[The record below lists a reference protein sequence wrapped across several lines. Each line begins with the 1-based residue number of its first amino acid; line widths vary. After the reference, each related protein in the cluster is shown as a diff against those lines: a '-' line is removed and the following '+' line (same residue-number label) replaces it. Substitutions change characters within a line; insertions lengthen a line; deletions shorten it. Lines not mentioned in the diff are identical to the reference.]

1 MKNTIAF
8 LVGILAIVAGAGFL
22 ISGLQDRTDKA
33 EFAEMLNAARVASAQ
48 QIPLIVQVP
57 DDKIGYDRQQFM
69 RKHTDSVNAAYK
81 AHPQQKHEDKF
92 ILDLEEKAK
101 KGEKDKAKTAE
112 YRERYDYVKRVWNDK
127 LKDGAYKTALT
138 GHDHGIRVDILDIK
152 QTNDG
157 GQQSMRMDV
166 LIWGALK
173 DQFTAGSL
181 ETQSVIELEELEKAG
196 KNKGKPK
203 QGIVKVSGSALP
215 YVLVD
220 EPWQWLPE
228 WPPGVMVGYYVGLPL
243 FHPKAAKYN
252 FTIDFSQRT
261 QGGTVIPVVI
271 NWKDLAVDPGVR
283 GAPGSKWDAEVA
295 EASDEELKE
304 AGIPVE

>member
-8 LVGILAIVAGAGFL
+8 IIGILAIVAGAGFL
-22 ISGLQDRTDKA
+22 ISGLQDRVDEA
-33 EFAEMLNAARVASAQ
+33 EFGQELNAARIDTARQVA
-48 QIPLIVQVP
+48 IVVQSP
-57 DDKIGYDRQQFM
+57 EDKIGYDRQQFV
-69 RKHTDSVNAAYK
+69 RKHLELVDAAFK
-81 AHPQQKHEDKF
+81 KHPKQKKEDKF

-112 YRERYDYVKRVWNDK
+112 FRERYDYVKKIWTEK
-127 LKDGAYKTALT
+127 LKDGSYKPVLSAQ
-138 GHDHGIRVDILDIK
+138 DHGVRIDVLDMK
-152 QTNDG
+152 QSNDG
-157 GQQSMRMDV
+157 GQQGIRMDV
-166 LIWGALK
+166 LIWGAMK
-173 DQFTAGSL
+173 EQFTAGGL
-181 ETQSVIELEELEKAG
+181 EIQSIVELDELEKSG

-203 QGIVKVSGSALP
+203 QGIVKVNGSALP

-220 EPWQWLPE
+220 EPWKWIPE

-252 FTIDFSQRT
+252 FTLDFTQRT
-261 QGGTVIPVVI
+261 QGGSIIPI
-271 NWKDLAVDPGVR
+271 SIKWKDLTVDPAVR
-283 GAPGSKWDAEVA
+283 GAPGSQWDAEVG